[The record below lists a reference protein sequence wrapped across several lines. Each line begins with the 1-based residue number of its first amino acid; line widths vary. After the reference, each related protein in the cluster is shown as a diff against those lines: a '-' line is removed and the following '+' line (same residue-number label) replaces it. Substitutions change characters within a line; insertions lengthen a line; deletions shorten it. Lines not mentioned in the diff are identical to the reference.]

1 MGERRR
7 GEGRGPMLALAG
19 VLLLLGA
26 VETVRGIASAEPG
39 WSVAAN
45 LGYAVAEA
53 LLDVYIVAGVALV
66 MGGLIYLLAYLRGR
80 RVTFLGAIFNWAVVV
95 AAAVLALLLY
105 LE

>member
-1 MGERRR
+1 
-7 GEGRGPMLALAG
+7 
-19 VLLLLGA
+19 LLLLGA

-53 LLDVYIVAGVALV
+53 LLDVFIVAGVALV

-80 RVTFLGAIFNWAVVV
+80 RATFLEAIFNWAVVV